1 MFADIKTKEYK
12 TRPKQRGED
21 VAMYAALLK
30 NRQRPI
36 VGGADANASS
46 LGAMRYDAKLKPFRG
61 SIHTHRATWWK
72 SSSRAAREIVA
83 LATVFLLTFYVSY
96 SRTTTTTTTT
106 TYTPSQHG
114 LEMRKYYAEQW
125 KEVQISHARGSTS
138 TCGIFFFRQT
148 QVVGRP
154 HDFLHRRSDAARD
167 DVQFWF

>member
-1 MFADIKTKEYK
+1 
-12 TRPKQRGED
+12 
-21 VAMYAALLK
+21 MYAALLK

-96 SRTTTTTTTT
+96 SSNNDDDDDNDVYAVATWARDEKVLRRTVEGK
-106 TYTPSQHG
+106 Q
-114 LEMRKYYAEQW
+114 
-125 KEVQISHARGSTS
+125 VQISHARGSTS